1 MKPSNKGF
9 AIPLLILALAILI
22 GLGVLVYIQG
32 NTIKPLTLEPVAC
45 TEDARQC
52 SDGSYVG
59 RTGPNCE
66 FVCPVSTS
74 TSSTSTDP
82 VISSIS
88 PSSGPI
94 GTIIE
99 LRGTN
104 LNGFEGDL
112 DAIIENSKGESG
124 YMLGGNSFI
133 TDKNLIKVKI
143 ESKICKQNNSYSG
156 LPCESYLNITPGVYN
171 IYTAPWGKISNKM
184 QFTVTSGEQM
194 SLGVYIQNKEIA
206 KTSDCGVTKKIAVQ
220 VPKTTAVADA
230 SLKFLFG
237 DELSAYGVYKSVGV
251 SGGVAKVVLTSD
263 NTPSGRPMGGLSSC
277 ESSHLMSVLKD
288 TLTQYSTIK
297 SVEIYSPKGKIE
309 F

>member
-22 GLGVLVYIQG
+22 GLGTIVYIQS
-32 NTIKPLTLEPVAC
+32 NTVKPLTPEPVAC
-45 TEDARQC
+45 TEDAKQC
-52 SDGSYVG
+52 GDGSYVG

-66 FVCPVSTS
+66 FVCPISTS
-74 TSSTSTDP
+74 TASTSTDP

-94 GTIIE
+94 GTVVE

-112 DAIIENSKGESG
+112 DAIIENSKGESA
-124 YMLGGNSFI
+124 YMLGMNR
-133 TDKNLIKVKI
+133 TDANLIKVRV

-156 LPCESYLNITPGVYN
+156 LPCKAYLNITPGVYN
-171 IYTAPWGKISNKM
+171 IYTSPWGKVSNKM

-194 SLGVYIQNKEIA
+194 SLDVYIQNKEIA
-206 KTSDCGVTKKIAVQ
+206 KTSDCGVTKKITVQ

-230 SLKFLFG
+230 SLKYLFSE
-237 DELSAYGVYKSVGV
+237 ELSAYALYKSVSV

-263 NTPSGRPMGGLSSC
+263 NTPSGRPIGGLSSC